1 MPHFILPS
9 GSRDAKIVV
18 VGRDCG
24 WEEMRDGRGF
34 VGASGKL
41 IWHPTRGTGAADL
54 AGLPRESCLVTNVVN
69 TKPLAND
76 WSKHESGDVAR
87 GMEELQSLL
96 AASPRVLVVAL
107 GEHASLACAGIIPS
121 LDSTAVSAQFALRFG
136 DSITNVRGYVY
147 DTGDFPLLVVC
158 HPAFLLRNWHPWWAT
173 FCWDWQKA
181 ARIARQGGWTAPQ
194 TAWRLITKVEEGN
207 CFGYTPPECVAI
219 DIETSGV
226 GCVAFAWSDKHAM
239 VFPGKPIYN
248 HPHEVAIR
256 DLLESTVPKVFQNG
270 QFDVTMMER
279 VGWRVNNWR
288 YDTML
293 MWHALEPMLAGTQK
307 DDSVAGRKKKGGKR
321 TEKGLRFLAS
331 LLTDRPFWKSYE
343 FERDEDQF
351 ALCAEDAMATWEIWR
366 NLRARLAAD

>member
-1 MPHFILPS
+1 MTQWIQPS
-9 GSRDAKIVV
+9 GPRDAKVVV
-18 VGRDCG
+18 VGRDAG

-41 IWHPTRGTGAADL
+41 IWHPTRHTGAADL

-69 TKPLAND
+69 AKPLANE
-76 WSKHESGDVAR
+76 WSKHEPGDVAR
-87 GMEELQSLL
+87 GSAEAL
-96 AASPRVLVVAL
+96 ALIAEHPRTLVVAL
-107 GEHASLACAGIIPS
+107 GEQA
-121 LDSTAVSAQFALRFG
+121 TALCITGSAVGDLL
-136 DSITNVRGYVY
+136 DSITNIRGYV
-147 DTGDFPLLVVC
+147 FPETACGTPVLACV
-158 HPAFLLRNWHPWWAT
+158 HPAFLLRNWHPWWPT

-181 ARIARQGGWTAPQ
+181 ARIARQGAYQAPQ
-194 TAWRLITKVEEGN
+194 TSWELAPTDAYSRFAN
-207 CFGYTPPECVAI
+207 SECLSV
-219 DIETSGV
+219 DIETSGT
-226 GCVAFAWSDKHAM
+226 GCVAFANGPEHAI
-239 VFPGKPIYN
+239 VFPGKPSYD
-248 HPHEVAIR
+248 HPYEAAIR
-256 DLLESTVPKVFQNG
+256 RLLESGVQKVFQNG

-279 VGWRVNNWR
+279 GGWRVNNWR

-307 DDSVAGRKKKGGKR
+307 DDSAAGRKKKGGKR

-366 NLRARLAAD
+366 NLRARLAA

>member
-1 MPHFILPS
+1 MTQWIQPGGP
-9 GSRDAKIVV
+9 RDAKVVV

-41 IWHPTRGTGAADL
+41 IWHPTQHTGAADL

-76 WSKHESGDVAR
+76 WSKHESRDVAR

-147 DTGDFPLLVVC
+147 DTGGFPLLVVC

-181 ARIARQGGWTAPQ
+181 ARIVKEGGWEAPQ
-194 TAWRLITKVEEGN
+194 EMWHDWRGTETIAPLAALGGTQ
-207 CFGYTPPECVAI
+207 ECMAI
-219 DIETSGV
+219 DIETSGT
-226 GCVAFAWSDKHAM
+226 GCVAFATSGHFSI
-239 VFPGKPIYN
+239 VFPGKPSHD
-248 HPHEVAIR
+248 HPHAAAISL
-256 DLLESTVPKVFQNG
+256 LLEANIPKVF
-270 QFDVTMMER
+270 
-279 VGWRVNNWR
+279 
-288 YDTML
+288 
-293 MWHALEPMLAGTQK
+293 
-307 DDSVAGRKKKGGKR
+307 
-321 TEKGLRFLAS
+321 
-331 LLTDRPFWKSYE
+331 
-343 FERDEDQF
+343 
-351 ALCAEDAMATWEIWR
+351 
-366 NLRARLAAD
+366 